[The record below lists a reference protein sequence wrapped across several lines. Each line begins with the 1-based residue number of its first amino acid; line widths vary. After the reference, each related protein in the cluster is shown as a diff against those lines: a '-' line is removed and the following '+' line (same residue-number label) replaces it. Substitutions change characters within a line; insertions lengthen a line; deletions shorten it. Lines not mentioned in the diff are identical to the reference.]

1 MIWVSHK
8 SLVIWRR
15 SSCTTSDL
23 SFLVM
28 IFSYTL
34 LTIHLN
40 RLLTKLLKIELKLVA
55 ICIVIM
61 WSVMH
66 VIIKNNM
73 NIINIMLVF
82 KKRWQAIEWLRMV
95 SWIQQELGHTLYI
108 GLAQT
113 KLIKS
118 TIFVLWIKNK
128 FVSITLVI
136 VYISVDFT
144 TQVGH

>member
-1 MIWVSHK
+1 MG
-8 SLVIWRR
+8 RR

-23 SFLVM
+23 SSLVM
-28 IFSYTL
+28 VFSYTL
-34 LTIHLN
+34 HTIHLN
-40 RLLTKLLKIELKLVA
+40 RLLTKLLKIELYLVA
-55 ICIVIM
+55 ICVVIM

-66 VIIKNNM
+66 IVIRNNM

-82 KKRWQAIEWLRMV
+82 KKKMASNRVVANG
-95 SWIQQELGHTLYI
+95 ELNTARTWTHTLHW
-108 GLAQT
+108 LSS